1 MTGPFALGFS
11 GGGDSTALLHALRA
25 LWPDRTLYAL
35 IVDHRLR
42 PESTAEARQ
51 SAACAQA
58 LGAEPVVLTWDAPR
72 PGQGAARTARHRLL
86 AQACAARGVQLLCL
100 AHTLDD
106 RVETLRMRAARG
118 GGWRTLTGMA
128 ALDPAP
134 VWPEGRDLVLARPFL
149 TLRRAELR
157 LWLEQIGAR
166 WIDDP
171 SNDDPAYERVR
182 WRRRAFSPD
191 SAAERAL
198 LALSDQAQ
206 AADRLM
212 GAAAWRLV
220 ADASELTGW
229 GGARLAASRFGAVA
243 EPVALRAL
251 EALIVAVS
259 GAPAPPRRAVLARM
273 RQALVQG
280 EAVTGGGVM
289 LTQQGVLGRDP
300 GAAAGRVDGAPGA
313 PALALEAGEAGV
325 FDGRWAVRA
334 QAGPVRVQALGDAPP
349 PDDAA
354 LSGVPAVLRSGLAV
368 AVDPG
373 TGAVH
378 ALPEVN
384 GAHRDAMTLL
394 CAHRLR
400 RCLLPPEPPA
410 WFDGMKPAAHL
421 RAALAKSV

>member
-11 GGGDSTALLHALRA
+11 GGGDSTALLHVLRA
-25 LWPDRTLYAL
+25 IWPERKLYAL

-42 PESTAEARQ
+42 SESTAEARQ
-51 SAACAQA
+51 SAAYARA

-72 PGQGAARTARHRLL
+72 SGQDAARIARHRLL

-128 ALDPAP
+128 AIDHAP

-149 TLRRAELR
+149 TLRRAALR
-157 LWLEQIGAR
+157 AWLDQTGAH

-171 SNDDPAYERVR
+171 SNEDPAYERVR
-182 WRRRAFSPD
+182 LRRRALAPD

-206 AADRLM
+206 AAHRLM
-212 GAAAWRLV
+212 GMAAWRLV
-220 ADASELTGW
+220 EDAAELAGW
-229 GGARLAASRFGAVA
+229 GGARLEASRFGAAA

-251 EALIVAVS
+251 EALILAVS
-259 GAPAPPRRAVLARM
+259 GAPVPPRRDVLAQM
-273 RQALVQG
+273 RRALIRG
-280 EAVTGGGVM
+280 EAATGGGAM
-289 LTQQGVLGRDP
+289 LTAKGVLGRDP
-300 GAAAGRVDGAPGA
+300 GAVLGRADGAQGA

-325 FDGRWAVRA
+325 FDGRWSVEA

-349 PDDAA
+349 PDGAA
-354 LSGVPAVLRSGLAV
+354 LSGVPAVLRPGLA
-368 AVDPG
+368 AAADPE
-373 TGAVH
+373 TGSVL
-378 ALPEVN
+378 ALPGFN
-384 GAHRDAMTLL
+384 GAHRDTMTLL

-400 RCLLPPEPPA
+400 RCLLPPAPPA
-410 WFDGMKPAAHL
+410 WFDAMNPAAHFH
-421 RAALAKSV
+421 AALAKSV